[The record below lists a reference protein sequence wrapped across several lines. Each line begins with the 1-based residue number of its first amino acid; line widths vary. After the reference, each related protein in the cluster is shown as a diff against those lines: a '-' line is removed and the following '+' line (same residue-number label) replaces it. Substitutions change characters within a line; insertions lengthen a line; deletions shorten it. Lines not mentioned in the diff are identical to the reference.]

1 MCVVSAAFPSNE
13 WGAFP
18 NERTRTFQRNG
29 ATCQIQDRCFFL
41 ERSVTLFSYRTMVL
55 PSNIDKS

>member
-1 MCVVSAAFPSNE
+1 MCVVSASFPSNE

-29 ATCQIQDRCFFL
+29 ATCQIQDRCFFWKG
-41 ERSVTLFSYRTMVL
+41 V
-55 PSNIDKS
+55 